1 MTSTSGRPAPDRPT
15 SDRFSLAGRTVAVTG
30 GSGMLGGSFARAL
43 VDAGASVA
51 LLDIAAPSDDRVVQ
65 LSARAADGAG
75 VSAVVCDVRD
85 DASVTAARVGIEAT
99 LGPVTGLVNAAAID
113 AVPGG
118 SGAAINGP
126 FETSSSADF
135 AAVLDVN
142 LQGVVRCCRE
152 FGAAMAARGG
162 GSIVNVASTYGIV
175 GPDQRLYASLREQGV
190 DFVKPAVYTTS
201 KAGIIGLTRYLAA
214 YWGEKGVRVNTLSPG
229 GVEAGQDPRF
239 VAAYASRTPLGR
251 MARADEYD
259 GAVVF
264 LLSDAASYMTGAN
277 LVIDGG
283 FTAW

>member
-1 MTSTSGRPAPDRPT
+1 MTTTAARRGP
-15 SDRFSLAGRTVAVTG
+15 DRFSLAGRTVAVTG

-43 VDAGASVA
+43 LDAGASVA
-51 LLDIAAPSDDRVVQ
+51 LLDVAEPADDRIAQ
-65 LSARAADGAG
+65 LSARAVDGAG
-75 VSAVVCDVRD
+75 VRAVVCDVRD
-85 DASVTAARVGIEAT
+85 DTSVAAARATIEST
-99 LGPVTGLVNAAAID
+99 LGPVAGLVNAAAID

-152 FGAAMAARGG
+152 FGGAMAARGG
-162 GSIVNVASTYGIV
+162 GAIVNVASTYGIV
-175 GPDQRLYASLREQGV
+175 GPDQRLYGSLREQGI
-190 DFVKPAVYTTS
+190 DFFKPAVYTTS
-201 KAGIIGLTRYLAA
+201 KAGIIGLTRYLAT
-214 YWGEKGVRVNTLSPG
+214 YWGERGVRVNTLSPG
-229 GVEAGQDPRF
+229 GVRAGQDEQF
-239 VAAYASRTPLGR
+239 VAAYASRTPMGR
-251 MARADEYD
+251 MARPDEYD